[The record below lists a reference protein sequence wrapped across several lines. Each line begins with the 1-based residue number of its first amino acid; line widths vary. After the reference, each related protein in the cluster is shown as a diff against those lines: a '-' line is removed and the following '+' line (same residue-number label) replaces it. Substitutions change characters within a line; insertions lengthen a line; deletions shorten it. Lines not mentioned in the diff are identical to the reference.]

1 MKLKYYLRGLGIGIL
16 VTAVIMGVTQGSR
29 KETLSD
35 REIKERA
42 AALGMVEPGN
52 SLADLEAAAAK
63 ETQDTAGNG
72 QDETGA
78 VQDGNAGTTEENG
91 EDAAVSAET
100 PEATES
106 TPAPSEKPS
115 AAPTPSETAEP
126 AKSDAEAA
134 EAAETPEETASPA
147 ATVRPTQK
155 PAEEE
160 TGSTYTLEIQ
170 SGDSSYQVA
179 LRLQQAGLVAD
190 ARDFD
195 NYLCSK
201 GYDRKLRTGSY
212 EISENATEA
221 EIAEILG
228 GR

>member
-35 REIKERA
+35 REIRERA

-52 SLADLEAAAAK
+52 SLADLEAAETPAATEIPEAI
-63 ETQDTAGNG
+63 ETPVATEIPEAI
-72 QDETGA
+72 ETP
-78 VQDGNAGTTEENG
+78 
-91 EDAAVSAET
+91 AATET
-100 PEATES
+100 PEATE
-106 TPAPSEKPS
+106 A
-115 AAPTPSETAEP
+115 
-126 AKSDAEAA
+126 
-134 EAAETPEETASPA
+134 PA
-147 ATVRPTQK
+147 ATPEVTARPTQK

-160 TGSTYTLEIQ
+160 EGSSYTFEIQ
-170 SGDSSYQVA
+170 AGDSSYQVA
-179 LRLQQAGLVAD
+179 YRLQQAGLVAD

-201 GYDRKLRTGSY
+201 GYDRKLKTGSY
-212 EISENATEA
+212 EIPETATEE
-221 EIAEILG
+221 EISEILC

>member
-35 REIKERA
+35 REIRERA

-52 SLADLEAAAAK
+52 SLADLEAVETPAA
-63 ETQDTAGNG
+63 T
-72 QDETGA
+72 
-78 VQDGNAGTTEENG
+78 
-91 EDAAVSAET
+91 ET
-100 PEATES
+100 PEAVE
-106 TPAPSEKPS
+106 TPAATEIP
-115 AAPTPSETAEP
+115 
-126 AKSDAEAA
+126 
-134 EAAETPEETASPA
+134 EAAETPAATETPEAAETPA
-147 ATVRPTQK
+147 ATEAPAATETPEVTARPTQK

-160 TGSTYTLEIQ
+160 EGSSYTFEIQ
-170 SGDSSYQVA
+170 AGDSSYQVA
-179 LRLQQAGLVAD
+179 YRLQQAGLVAD

-201 GYDRKLRTGSY
+201 GYDRKLKTGSY
-212 EISENATEA
+212 EIPETATEE
-221 EIAEILG
+221 EISEILC

>member
-35 REIKERA
+35 REIRERA

-52 SLADLEAAAAK
+52 SLADLEAA
-63 ETQDTAGNG
+63 
-72 QDETGA
+72 
-78 VQDGNAGTTEENG
+78 
-91 EDAAVSAET
+91 ET
-100 PEATES
+100 PAATEIPEAIE
-106 TPAPSEKPS
+106 TPVATE
-115 AAPTPSETAEP
+115 TP
-126 AKSDAEAA
+126 
-134 EAAETPEETASPA
+134 EAAETPAATEAPA
-147 ATVRPTQK
+147 ATETPEVTARPTQK

-160 TGSTYTLEIQ
+160 EGSSYTFEIQ
-170 SGDSSYQVA
+170 AGDSSYQVA
-179 LRLQQAGLVAD
+179 YRLQQAGLVAD

-201 GYDRKLRTGSY
+201 GYDRKLKTGSY
-212 EISENATEA
+212 EIPETATEE
-221 EIAEILG
+221 EISEILC

>member
-35 REIKERA
+35 REIRERA

-52 SLADLEAAAAK
+52 SLADLEAAETPAA
-63 ETQDTAGNG
+63 T
-72 QDETGA
+72 
-78 VQDGNAGTTEENG
+78 
-91 EDAAVSAET
+91 ET
-100 PEATES
+100 PEAVE
-106 TPAPSEKPS
+106 TPAATK
-115 AAPTPSETAEP
+115 TP
-126 AKSDAEAA
+126 
-134 EAAETPEETASPA
+134 EAAETPAATETPEAAETPA
-147 ATVRPTQK
+147 ATEAPAATETPEVTARPTQK

-160 TGSTYTLEIQ
+160 EGSSYTFEIQ
-170 SGDSSYQVA
+170 AGDSSYQVA
-179 LRLQQAGLVAD
+179 YRLQQAGLVAD

-201 GYDRKLRTGSY
+201 GYDRKLKTGSY
-212 EISENATEA
+212 EIPETATGE
-221 EIAEILG
+221 EISEILC

>member
-35 REIKERA
+35 REIRERA

-52 SLADLEAAAAK
+52 SLADLEAAETPAATEIPEAI
-63 ETQDTAGNG
+63 ETPVA
-72 QDETGA
+72 
-78 VQDGNAGTTEENG
+78 TEI
-91 EDAAVSAET
+91 
-100 PEATES
+100 PEATE
-106 TPAPSEKPS
+106 TPAATE
-115 AAPTPSETAEP
+115 TP
-126 AKSDAEAA
+126 
-134 EAAETPEETASPA
+134 EAAETPAATEAPA
-147 ATVRPTQK
+147 ATPEVTARPTQK

-160 TGSTYTLEIQ
+160 EGSSYTFEIQ
-170 SGDSSYQVA
+170 AGDSSYQVA
-179 LRLQQAGLVAD
+179 YRLQQAGLVAD

-201 GYDRKLRTGSY
+201 GYDRKLKTGSY
-212 EISENATEA
+212 EIPETATEE
-221 EIAEILG
+221 EISEILC

>member
-35 REIKERA
+35 REIRERA

-52 SLADLEAAAAK
+52 SLADLEAAETPAA
-63 ETQDTAGNG
+63 T
-72 QDETGA
+72 
-78 VQDGNAGTTEENG
+78 
-91 EDAAVSAET
+91 ET
-100 PEATES
+100 PEAVE
-106 TPAPSEKPS
+106 TPAATEIP
-115 AAPTPSETAEP
+115 
-126 AKSDAEAA
+126 
-134 EAAETPEETASPA
+134 EAAETPVATETPEAAETPA
-147 ATVRPTQK
+147 ATEAPAATETPEVTARPTQK

-160 TGSTYTLEIQ
+160 EGSSYTFEIQ
-170 SGDSSYQVA
+170 AGDSSYQVA
-179 LRLQQAGLVAD
+179 YRLQQAGLVAD

-201 GYDRKLRTGSY
+201 GYDRKLKTGSY
-212 EISENATEA
+212 EIPETATEE
-221 EIAEILG
+221 EISEILC

>member
-35 REIKERA
+35 REIRERA

-52 SLADLEAAAAK
+52 SLADLEAA
-63 ETQDTAGNG
+63 
-72 QDETGA
+72 
-78 VQDGNAGTTEENG
+78 
-91 EDAAVSAET
+91 ET
-100 PEATES
+100 PAATEI
-106 TPAPSEKPS
+106 P
-115 AAPTPSETAEP
+115 
-126 AKSDAEAA
+126 
-134 EAAETPEETASPA
+134 EAAETPAATETPEAAETPA
-147 ATVRPTQK
+147 ATEAPAATPEVTSRPTQK

-160 TGSTYTLEIQ
+160 EGSSYTFEIQ
-170 SGDSSYQVA
+170 AGDSSYQVA
-179 LRLQQAGLVAD
+179 YRLQQAGLVAD

-201 GYDRKLRTGSY
+201 GYDRKLKTGSY
-212 EISENATEA
+212 EIPETATEE
-221 EIAEILG
+221 EISEILC

>member
-35 REIKERA
+35 REIRERA

-52 SLADLEAAAAK
+52 SLADLEAA
-63 ETQDTAGNG
+63 
-72 QDETGA
+72 
-78 VQDGNAGTTEENG
+78 
-91 EDAAVSAET
+91 ET
-100 PEATES
+100 PAATEIPEAIE
-106 TPAPSEKPS
+106 TPAATK
-115 AAPTPSETAEP
+115 TP
-126 AKSDAEAA
+126 
-134 EAAETPEETASPA
+134 EAAETPAATEAPA
-147 ATVRPTQK
+147 ATETPEVTARPTQK

-160 TGSTYTLEIQ
+160 EGSSYTFEIQ
-170 SGDSSYQVA
+170 AGDSSYQVA
-179 LRLQQAGLVAD
+179 YRLQQAGLVAD

-201 GYDRKLRTGSY
+201 GYDRKLKTGSY
-212 EISENATEA
+212 EIPETATEE
-221 EIAEILG
+221 EISEILC

>member
-35 REIKERA
+35 REIRERA

-52 SLADLEAAAAK
+52 SLADLEAA
-63 ETQDTAGNG
+63 
-72 QDETGA
+72 
-78 VQDGNAGTTEENG
+78 
-91 EDAAVSAET
+91 ET
-100 PEATES
+100 PAATEIPEAIETPVATEIPEAIE
-106 TPAPSEKPS
+106 TPAATE
-115 AAPTPSETAEP
+115 TP
-126 AKSDAEAA
+126 
-134 EAAETPEETASPA
+134 EAAETPA
-147 ATVRPTQK
+147 ATEALAATPEVTARPTQK

-160 TGSTYTLEIQ
+160 EGSSYTFEIQ
-170 SGDSSYQVA
+170 AGDSSYQVA
-179 LRLQQAGLVAD
+179 YRLQQAGLVAD

-201 GYDRKLRTGSY
+201 GYDRKLKTGSY
-212 EISENATEA
+212 EIPETATEE
-221 EIAEILG
+221 EISEILC

>member
-35 REIKERA
+35 REIRERA

-52 SLADLEAAAAK
+52 SLADLEAA
-63 ETQDTAGNG
+63 
-72 QDETGA
+72 
-78 VQDGNAGTTEENG
+78 
-91 EDAAVSAET
+91 ET
-100 PEATES
+100 PAATEI
-106 TPAPSEKPS
+106 P
-115 AAPTPSETAEP
+115 
-126 AKSDAEAA
+126 
-134 EAAETPEETASPA
+134 EAAETPAATEIPEAAETPA
-147 ATVRPTQK
+147 ATETPEAAETPAATEAPAATETPEVTARPTQK

-160 TGSTYTLEIQ
+160 EGSSYTFEIQ
-170 SGDSSYQVA
+170 AGDSSYQVVY
-179 LRLQQAGLVAD
+179 RLQQAGLVAD

-201 GYDRKLRTGSY
+201 GYDRKLKTGSY
-212 EISENATEA
+212 EIPETATEE
-221 EIAEILG
+221 EISEILC

>member
-35 REIKERA
+35 REIRERA

-52 SLADLEAAAAK
+52 SLADLEAAETPAA
-63 ETQDTAGNG
+63 T
-72 QDETGA
+72 
-78 VQDGNAGTTEENG
+78 
-91 EDAAVSAET
+91 ET
-100 PEATES
+100 PEAI
-106 TPAPSEKPS
+106 
-115 AAPTPSETAEP
+115 ET
-126 AKSDAEAA
+126 
-134 EAAETPEETASPA
+134 PA
-147 ATVRPTQK
+147 ATEAPAATPEVTARPTQR

-160 TGSTYTLEIQ
+160 EGSSYTFEIQ
-170 SGDSSYQVA
+170 AGDSSYQVA
-179 LRLQQAGLVAD
+179 YRLQQAGLVAD

-201 GYDRKLRTGSY
+201 GYDRKLKIGSY
-212 EISENATEA
+212 EIPETATEE
-221 EIAEILG
+221 EISEILC

>member
-35 REIKERA
+35 REIRERA

-52 SLADLEAAAAK
+52 SLADLEAAETPAATETPEAIETPAAT
-63 ETQDTAGNG
+63 ETQEAA
-72 QDETGA
+72 ETP
-78 VQDGNAGTTEENG
+78 
-91 EDAAVSAET
+91 AATET
-100 PEATES
+100 PEATE
-106 TPAPSEKPS
+106 A
-115 AAPTPSETAEP
+115 
-126 AKSDAEAA
+126 
-134 EAAETPEETASPA
+134 PA
-147 ATVRPTQK
+147 ATPEVTARPTQK

-160 TGSTYTLEIQ
+160 EGSSYTFEIQ
-170 SGDSSYQVA
+170 AGDSSYQVA
-179 LRLQQAGLVAD
+179 YRLQQAGLVAD

-201 GYDRKLRTGSY
+201 GYDRKLKTGSY
-212 EISENATEA
+212 EIPETATEE
-221 EIAEILG
+221 EISEILC

>member
-35 REIKERA
+35 REIRERA

-52 SLADLEAAAAK
+52 SLADLEAA
-63 ETQDTAGNG
+63 
-72 QDETGA
+72 
-78 VQDGNAGTTEENG
+78 
-91 EDAAVSAET
+91 ET
-100 PEATES
+100 PAATEI
-106 TPAPSEKPS
+106 P
-115 AAPTPSETAEP
+115 
-126 AKSDAEAA
+126 
-134 EAAETPEETASPA
+134 EAAETPAATEIPEAIETPVATETPEAAETPA
-147 ATVRPTQK
+147 ATEAPAATETPEVTARPTQK

-160 TGSTYTLEIQ
+160 EGSSYTFEIQ
-170 SGDSSYQVA
+170 AGDSSYQVA
-179 LRLQQAGLVAD
+179 YRLQQAGLVAD

-201 GYDRKLRTGSY
+201 GYDRKLKTGSY
-212 EISENATEA
+212 EIPETATEE
-221 EIAEILG
+221 EISEILC

>member
-35 REIKERA
+35 REIRERA

-52 SLADLEAAAAK
+52 SLADLEAA
-63 ETQDTAGNG
+63 
-72 QDETGA
+72 
-78 VQDGNAGTTEENG
+78 
-91 EDAAVSAET
+91 ET
-100 PEATES
+100 PAATEIPEAIE
-106 TPAPSEKPS
+106 TPAATE
-115 AAPTPSETAEP
+115 TP
-126 AKSDAEAA
+126 
-134 EAAETPEETASPA
+134 EAAETPAATKTPEAAETPA
-147 ATVRPTQK
+147 ATEAPAATETPEVTARPTQR

-160 TGSTYTLEIQ
+160 EGSSYTFEIQ
-170 SGDSSYQVA
+170 AGDSSYQVA
-179 LRLQQAGLVAD
+179 YRLQQAGLVAD

-201 GYDRKLRTGSY
+201 EYDRKLKTGSY
-212 EISENATEA
+212 EIPETATEE
-221 EIAEILG
+221 EISEILC

>member
-35 REIKERA
+35 REIRERA

-52 SLADLEAAAAK
+52 SLADLEA
-63 ETQDTAGNG
+63 
-72 QDETGA
+72 
-78 VQDGNAGTTEENG
+78 
-91 EDAAVSAET
+91 SET
-100 PEATES
+100 PAATEIPEAIE
-106 TPAPSEKPS
+106 TPAATK
-115 AAPTPSETAEP
+115 TP
-126 AKSDAEAA
+126 
-134 EAAETPEETASPA
+134 EAAETPAATETPEAAETPA
-147 ATVRPTQK
+147 ATEAPAATETPEVTARPTQR

-160 TGSTYTLEIQ
+160 EGSSYTFEIQ
-170 SGDSSYQVA
+170 AGDSSYQVA
-179 LRLQQAGLVAD
+179 YRLQQAGLVAD

-201 GYDRKLRTGSY
+201 EYDRKLKTGSY
-212 EISENATEA
+212 EIPETATEE
-221 EIAEILG
+221 EISEILC

>member
-35 REIKERA
+35 REIRERA

-52 SLADLEAAAAK
+52 SLADLEAAETPAA
-63 ETQDTAGNG
+63 
-72 QDETGA
+72 
-78 VQDGNAGTTEENG
+78 TEI
-91 EDAAVSAET
+91 
-100 PEATES
+100 PEATE
-106 TPAPSEKPS
+106 TPAATEAPAATETPAATEAPAATETPAATEAS
-115 AAPTPSETAEP
+115 AAT
-126 AKSDAEAA
+126 
-134 EAAETPEETASPA
+134 ETPEM
-147 ATVRPTQK
+147 TVRPTQK

-160 TGSTYTLEIQ
+160 EGSSYTFEIQ
-170 SGDSSYQVA
+170 AGDSSYQVA
-179 LRLQQAGLVAD
+179 YRLQQAGLVAD

-201 GYDRKLRTGSY
+201 EYDRKLKTGSY
-212 EISENATEA
+212 EIPETATEE
-221 EIAEILG
+221 EISEILC

>member
-35 REIKERA
+35 REIRERA

-52 SLADLEAAAAK
+52 SLADLEAA
-63 ETQDTAGNG
+63 
-72 QDETGA
+72 
-78 VQDGNAGTTEENG
+78 
-91 EDAAVSAET
+91 ET
-100 PEATES
+100 PAATEIPEAIE
-106 TPAPSEKPS
+106 TPAATE
-115 AAPTPSETAEP
+115 TP
-126 AKSDAEAA
+126 
-134 EAAETPEETASPA
+134 EAAETPA
-147 ATVRPTQK
+147 ATETPEAAETPTQK

-160 TGSTYTLEIQ
+160 EGSSYTFEIQ
-170 SGDSSYQVA
+170 AGDSSYQVA
-179 LRLQQAGLVAD
+179 YRLQQAGLVAD

-201 GYDRKLRTGSY
+201 GYDRKLKTGSY
-212 EISENATEA
+212 EIPETATEE
-221 EIAEILG
+221 EISEILC

>member
-35 REIKERA
+35 REIRERA

-52 SLADLEAAAAK
+52 SLADLEAA
-63 ETQDTAGNG
+63 ET
-72 QDETGA
+72 
-78 VQDGNAGTTEENG
+78 
-91 EDAAVSAET
+91 
-100 PEATES
+100 
-106 TPAPSEKPS
+106 
-115 AAPTPSETAEP
+115 
-126 AKSDAEAA
+126 
-134 EAAETPEETASPA
+134 PA
-147 ATVRPTQK
+147 ATEIPEAIKTPAATEIPEEKETPAATEAPAATPEVTARPTQK

-160 TGSTYTLEIQ
+160 EGSSYTFEIQ
-170 SGDSSYQVA
+170 AGDSSYQVA
-179 LRLQQAGLVAD
+179 YRLQQAGLVAD

-201 GYDRKLRTGSY
+201 GYDRKLKTGSY
-212 EISENATEA
+212 EIPETATEE
-221 EIAEILG
+221 EISEILC

>member
-35 REIKERA
+35 REIRERA

-52 SLADLEAAAAK
+52 SLADLEAA
-63 ETQDTAGNG
+63 
-72 QDETGA
+72 
-78 VQDGNAGTTEENG
+78 
-91 EDAAVSAET
+91 ET
-100 PEATES
+100 PAATEI
-106 TPAPSEKPS
+106 P
-115 AAPTPSETAEP
+115 
-126 AKSDAEAA
+126 
-134 EAAETPEETASPA
+134 EAAETPAATEIPEAIETPA
-147 ATVRPTQK
+147 ATETPEAAETPAATEAPAATPEVTARPTQK

-160 TGSTYTLEIQ
+160 EGSSYTFEIQ
-170 SGDSSYQVA
+170 AGDSSYQVA
-179 LRLQQAGLVAD
+179 YRLQQAGLVAD

-201 GYDRKLRTGSY
+201 GYDRKLKTGSY
-212 EISENATEA
+212 EIPETATEE
-221 EIAEILG
+221 EISEILC

>member
-35 REIKERA
+35 REIRERA

-52 SLADLEAAAAK
+52 SLADLEAAETPAATEIPEAI
-63 ETQDTAGNG
+63 ETPAAT
-72 QDETGA
+72 ETP
-78 VQDGNAGTTEENG
+78 E
-91 EDAAVSAET
+91 AAETPAATET
-100 PEATES
+100 PEATE
-106 TPAPSEKPS
+106 A
-115 AAPTPSETAEP
+115 
-126 AKSDAEAA
+126 
-134 EAAETPEETASPA
+134 PA
-147 ATVRPTQK
+147 ATPEVTARPTQK

-160 TGSTYTLEIQ
+160 EGSSYTFEIQ
-170 SGDSSYQVA
+170 AGDSSYQVA
-179 LRLQQAGLVAD
+179 YRLQQAGLVAD

-201 GYDRKLRTGSY
+201 GYDRKLKTGSY
-212 EISENATEA
+212 EIPETATEE
-221 EIAEILG
+221 EISEILC

>member
-35 REIKERA
+35 REIRERA

-52 SLADLEAAAAK
+52 SLADLEAA
-63 ETQDTAGNG
+63 
-72 QDETGA
+72 
-78 VQDGNAGTTEENG
+78 
-91 EDAAVSAET
+91 ET
-100 PEATES
+100 PAATEIPEAIETPVATEIPEAIE
-106 TPAPSEKPS
+106 TPAATE
-115 AAPTPSETAEP
+115 TP
-126 AKSDAEAA
+126 
-134 EAAETPEETASPA
+134 EAAETPAATEAPA
-147 ATVRPTQK
+147 ATPEVTVRPTQK

-160 TGSTYTLEIQ
+160 EGSSYTFEIQ
-170 SGDSSYQVA
+170 AGDSSYQVA
-179 LRLQQAGLVAD
+179 YRLQQAGLVAD

-201 GYDRKLRTGSY
+201 GYDRKLKTGSY
-212 EISENATEA
+212 EIPETATEE
-221 EIAEILG
+221 EISEILC

>member
-35 REIKERA
+35 REIRERA

-52 SLADLEAAAAK
+52 SLADLEAA
-63 ETQDTAGNG
+63 
-72 QDETGA
+72 
-78 VQDGNAGTTEENG
+78 
-91 EDAAVSAET
+91 ET
-100 PEATES
+100 PAATE
-106 TPAPSEKPS
+106 TP
-115 AAPTPSETAEP
+115 
-126 AKSDAEAA
+126 
-134 EAAETPEETASPA
+134 EAAETPAATETPEAVETPA
-147 ATVRPTQK
+147 ATEAPAETPEVTARPTQK

-160 TGSTYTLEIQ
+160 EGSSYTFEIQ
-170 SGDSSYQVA
+170 AGDSSYQVA
-179 LRLQQAGLVAD
+179 YRLQQAGLVAD

-201 GYDRKLRTGSY
+201 GYDRKLKTGSY
-212 EISENATEA
+212 EIPETATEE
-221 EIAEILG
+221 EISEILC

>member
-35 REIKERA
+35 REIRERA

-52 SLADLEAAAAK
+52 SLADLEAA
-63 ETQDTAGNG
+63 
-72 QDETGA
+72 
-78 VQDGNAGTTEENG
+78 
-91 EDAAVSAET
+91 ET
-100 PEATES
+100 PAATEIPEAIETPVATEIPEAIE
-106 TPAPSEKPS
+106 TPAATE
-115 AAPTPSETAEP
+115 TP
-126 AKSDAEAA
+126 
-134 EAAETPEETASPA
+134 EAAETPAATEAPA
-147 ATVRPTQK
+147 ATPEVTARPTQK

-160 TGSTYTLEIQ
+160 EGSSYTFEILA
-170 SGDSSYQVA
+170 GDSSYQVA
-179 LRLQQAGLVAD
+179 YRLQQAGLVAD

-201 GYDRKLRTGSY
+201 GYDRKLKTGSY
-212 EISENATEA
+212 EIPETATEE
-221 EIAEILG
+221 EISEILC

>member
-35 REIKERA
+35 REIRERA

-52 SLADLEAAAAK
+52 SLADLEAA
-63 ETQDTAGNG
+63 ET
-72 QDETGA
+72 
-78 VQDGNAGTTEENG
+78 
-91 EDAAVSAET
+91 
-100 PEATES
+100 
-106 TPAPSEKPS
+106 
-115 AAPTPSETAEP
+115 
-126 AKSDAEAA
+126 
-134 EAAETPEETASPA
+134 PA
-147 ATVRPTQK
+147 ATEIPEAIETPAATEIPEAIETTAATEAPAATPEVTARPTQK

-160 TGSTYTLEIQ
+160 EGSSYTFEIQ
-170 SGDSSYQVA
+170 AGDSSYQVA
-179 LRLQQAGLVAD
+179 YRLQQAGLVAD

-201 GYDRKLRTGSY
+201 GYDRKLKTGSY
-212 EISENATEA
+212 EIPETATEE
-221 EIAEILG
+221 EISEILC

>member
-35 REIKERA
+35 REIRERA

-52 SLADLEAAAAK
+52 SLADLEAAETPAATEIPEAI
-63 ETQDTAGNG
+63 ETP
-72 QDETGA
+72 
-78 VQDGNAGTTEENG
+78 
-91 EDAAVSAET
+91 AATET
-100 PEATES
+100 PETIETPAATE
-106 TPAPSEKPS
+106 TP
-115 AAPTPSETAEP
+115 
-126 AKSDAEAA
+126 
-134 EAAETPEETASPA
+134 EAAETPAATEAPA
-147 ATVRPTQK
+147 ATPEVTARPTQK

-160 TGSTYTLEIQ
+160 EGSSYTFEIQ
-170 SGDSSYQVA
+170 AGDSSYQVA
-179 LRLQQAGLVAD
+179 YRLQQAGLVAD

-201 GYDRKLRTGSY
+201 GYDRKLKTGSY
-212 EISENATEA
+212 EIPETATEE
-221 EIAEILG
+221 EISEILC

>member
-35 REIKERA
+35 REIRERA

-52 SLADLEAAAAK
+52 SLADLEAA
-63 ETQDTAGNG
+63 ET
-72 QDETGA
+72 
-78 VQDGNAGTTEENG
+78 
-91 EDAAVSAET
+91 
-100 PEATES
+100 
-106 TPAPSEKPS
+106 
-115 AAPTPSETAEP
+115 
-126 AKSDAEAA
+126 
-134 EAAETPEETASPA
+134 PA
-147 ATVRPTQK
+147 ATEIPEAIETPVATEAPAATPEVTARPTQK

-160 TGSTYTLEIQ
+160 EGSSYTFEIQ
-170 SGDSSYQVA
+170 AGDSSYQVA
-179 LRLQQAGLVAD
+179 YRLQQAGLVAD

-201 GYDRKLRTGSY
+201 GYDRKLKTGSY
-212 EISENATEA
+212 EIPETATEE
-221 EIAEILG
+221 EISEILC

>member
-35 REIKERA
+35 REIRERA

-52 SLADLEAAAAK
+52 SLADLEAAETPAATEIPEAI
-63 ETQDTAGNG
+63 ETPVAP
-72 QDETGA
+72 EI
-78 VQDGNAGTTEENG
+78 
-91 EDAAVSAET
+91 
-100 PEATES
+100 PEATE
-106 TPAPSEKPS
+106 TPAATE
-115 AAPTPSETAEP
+115 TP
-126 AKSDAEAA
+126 
-134 EAAETPEETASPA
+134 EAAETPAATEAPA
-147 ATVRPTQK
+147 ATPEVTARPTQK

-160 TGSTYTLEIQ
+160 EGSSYTFEIQ
-170 SGDSSYQVA
+170 AGDSSYQVA
-179 LRLQQAGLVAD
+179 YRLQQAGLVAD

-201 GYDRKLRTGSY
+201 GYDRKLKTGSY
-212 EISENATEA
+212 EIPETATEE
-221 EIAEILG
+221 EISEILC

>member
-35 REIKERA
+35 REIRERA

-52 SLADLEAAAAK
+52 SLADLEAAETPAA
-63 ETQDTAGNG
+63 T
-72 QDETGA
+72 
-78 VQDGNAGTTEENG
+78 
-91 EDAAVSAET
+91 ET
-100 PEATES
+100 PEAVE
-106 TPAPSEKPS
+106 TPAATEIP
-115 AAPTPSETAEP
+115 
-126 AKSDAEAA
+126 
-134 EAAETPEETASPA
+134 EAAETPAATEAPA
-147 ATVRPTQK
+147 ATETPEVTARPTQK

-160 TGSTYTLEIQ
+160 EGSSYTFEIQ
-170 SGDSSYQVA
+170 AGDSSYQVA
-179 LRLQQAGLVAD
+179 YRLQQAGLVAD

-201 GYDRKLRTGSY
+201 GYDRKLKTGSY
-212 EISENATEA
+212 EIPETATEE
-221 EIAEILG
+221 EISEILC

>member
-35 REIKERA
+35 REIRERA

-52 SLADLEAAAAK
+52 SLADLEAA
-63 ETQDTAGNG
+63 
-72 QDETGA
+72 
-78 VQDGNAGTTEENG
+78 
-91 EDAAVSAET
+91 ET
-100 PEATES
+100 PAATEIPEAIETPVATEIPETIE
-106 TPAPSEKPS
+106 TPAATE
-115 AAPTPSETAEP
+115 TP
-126 AKSDAEAA
+126 
-134 EAAETPEETASPA
+134 EAAETPAATEAPA
-147 ATVRPTQK
+147 ATPEVTARPTQK

-160 TGSTYTLEIQ
+160 EGSSYTFEIQ
-170 SGDSSYQVA
+170 AGDSSYQVA
-179 LRLQQAGLVAD
+179 YRLQQAGLVAD

-201 GYDRKLRTGSY
+201 GYDRKLKTGSY
-212 EISENATEA
+212 EIPETATEE
-221 EIAEILG
+221 EISEILC

>member
-35 REIKERA
+35 REIRERA

-52 SLADLEAAAAK
+52 SLADLEAAETPVATEIPEAIETPAATK
-63 ETQDTAGNG
+63 
-72 QDETGA
+72 
-78 VQDGNAGTTEENG
+78 
-91 EDAAVSAET
+91 T
-100 PEATES
+100 PEAAETLAATK
-106 TPAPSEKPS
+106 TP
-115 AAPTPSETAEP
+115 
-126 AKSDAEAA
+126 
-134 EAAETPEETASPA
+134 EAAETPAATEAPA
-147 ATVRPTQK
+147 ATETPEVTARPTQR

-160 TGSTYTLEIQ
+160 EGSSYTFEIQ
-170 SGDSSYQVA
+170 AGDSSYQVA
-179 LRLQQAGLVAD
+179 YRLQQAGLVAD

-201 GYDRKLRTGSY
+201 EYDRKLKTGSY
-212 EISENATEA
+212 EIPETATEE
-221 EIAEILG
+221 EISEILC

>member
-35 REIKERA
+35 REIRERA

-52 SLADLEAAAAK
+52 SLADLEAA
-63 ETQDTAGNG
+63 
-72 QDETGA
+72 
-78 VQDGNAGTTEENG
+78 
-91 EDAAVSAET
+91 ET
-100 PEATES
+100 PAATEI
-106 TPAPSEKPS
+106 P
-115 AAPTPSETAEP
+115 
-126 AKSDAEAA
+126 
-134 EAAETPEETASPA
+134 EAAETPAATEIPEAIETPA
-147 ATVRPTQK
+147 ATETPEAAETPAATEAPASTETPEVTARPTQK

-160 TGSTYTLEIQ
+160 EGSSYTFEIQ
-170 SGDSSYQVA
+170 AGDSSYQVA
-179 LRLQQAGLVAD
+179 YRLQQTGLVAD

-201 GYDRKLRTGSY
+201 GYDRKLKTGSY
-212 EISENATEA
+212 EIPETATEE
-221 EIAEILG
+221 EISEILC